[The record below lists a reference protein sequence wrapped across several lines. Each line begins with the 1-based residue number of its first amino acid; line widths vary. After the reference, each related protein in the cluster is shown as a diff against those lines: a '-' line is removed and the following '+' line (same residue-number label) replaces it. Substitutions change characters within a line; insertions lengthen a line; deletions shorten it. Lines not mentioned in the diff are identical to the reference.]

1 MLTIDLIKEAAARI
15 RGHVHRTPVITS
27 RSFNEVAG
35 KEVFFK
41 CENLQRAGAFKIR
54 GATNK
59 ILSLTDDE
67 KRRGVAAFSSGN
79 HAQAVAL
86 ASREAGIRAVIA
98 MPDDA
103 PKAKVAATRGYG
115 AEIVFYDRLKQDR
128 EQVAV
133 EIAERDGRVMVPPY
147 DDYLVLAGQATC
159 GLEFLEEVP
168 DLDCLLAP
176 CSGGGLFAGVS
187 TAAKAVN
194 PRVRCF
200 PVEPESADDTRQS
213 FVKGER
219 VSIPPPPTIADGLR
233 VQSPGAL
240 TFPILQQTAEDVL
253 TVSDEEI
260 IETIKF
266 FLFRMKLL
274 VEPSGA
280 AAAAAVLT
288 GKLPQD
294 TQARWC
300 DRLGRKYRRGV
311 VIAVLDPSS
320 QGSNSMRSEFA
331 FALLLLLD
339 LRADPVGVGS
349 WGVLALLLVI
359 VFVLA
364 VSFTGGLVFLLI
376 WLKRRRVSSSQQAKP
391 SPGIHHFT
399 RTKRSKVSEDD
410 RDEVAPH

>member
-1 MLTIDLIKEAAARI
+1 MPQRGCALQPNVAASATLGKRKEDNAEPQRGCVGLEGSKPQSRHNRIAVENQIILCSQGSRSTRQPWAPGRSPVGGKDDMLTNQLIKEAAARI
-15 RGHVHRTPVITS
+15 DGHVHRTPVMTS
-27 RSFNEVAG
+27 RSFNEATG

-59 ILSLTDDE
+59 ILSLTDEE
-67 KRRGVAAFSSGN
+67 KKRGVAAFSSGN

-128 EQVAV
+128 EQVAI

-147 DDYLVLAGQATC
+147 DDFLILAGQGTS
-159 GLEFLEEVP
+159 GLEFLEDVP
-168 DLDCLLAP
+168 ELDCLLAP

-187 TAAKAVN
+187 TAAKAMK
-194 PRVRCF
+194 PQIRCF
-200 PVEPESADDTRQS
+200 AVEPDTADDTRQS
-213 FVKGER
+213 FEKGER

-233 VQSPGAL
+233 VQSPGTL
-240 TFPILQQTAEDVL
+240 TFPILQNTAEDVL

-260 IETIKF
+260 IQTIKF

-280 AAAAAVLT
+280 AAAAAVLY
-288 GKLPQD
+288 GKLPAD
-294 TQARWC
+294 VKRV
-300 DRLGRKYRRGV
+300 GV
-311 VIAVLDPSS
+311 ILSGGNIDA
-320 QGSNSMRSEFA
+320 E
-331 FALLLLLD
+331 LLSRLLD
-339 LRADPVGVGS
+339 QGEG
-349 WGVLALLLVI
+349 
-359 VFVLA
+359 
-364 VSFTGGLVFLLI
+364 
-376 WLKRRRVSSSQQAKP
+376 
-391 SPGIHHFT
+391 
-399 RTKRSKVSEDD
+399 E
-410 RDEVAPH
+410 